1 MKLERAYSL
10 LEVKD
15 FSEDR
20 RVLTGLAT
28 SPVPDRVGDVVEPMG
43 AKYASDLPLFL
54 YHDSR
59 LVVGRVKF
67 GKATKAGIPFE
78 ATLPKVMEPGTL
90 KDRVEE
96 AWGLVKYRLIT
107 GVSIGFRVIGE
118 AYERMKDGGIRFLE
132 TEILELSLVPVPMQ
146 ALATIE
152 SIKSADQA
160 IRRAASGA
168 RPVVRLDHAP
178 AESGT
183 QEPGDSGQAKA
194 RRKGVV
200 YLN

>member
-10 LEVKD
+10 FSVKD
-15 FSEDR
+15 FSEER
-20 RVLTGLAT
+20 RVLTGMAT

-43 AKYASDLPLFL
+43 AKYAADLPLFMH
-54 YHDSR
+54 HDSR

-78 ATLPKVMEPGTL
+78 ATLPKVTEPGTL
-90 KDRVEE
+90 KDRVDE

-107 GVSIGFRVIGE
+107 GVSIGFRVLGD
-118 AYERMKDGGIRFLE
+118 AYELIKEGGIRFLE

-146 ALATIE
+146 ALATID
-152 SIKSADQA
+152 SVKSADQA

-168 RPVVRLDHAP
+168 RPLLRLDSAP
-178 AESGT
+178 AATGIPPGASGKQT
-183 QEPGDSGQAKA
+183 A
-194 RRKGVV
+194 RRKGLL
-200 YLN
+200 YLD